1 MAMLLCAI
9 GYAQDTPVKKINKQS
24 PVMESPKTQAQ
35 QPDQIMMKD
44 GRLVVYKNGK
54 ESDMKEDVLL
64 GNGTVVTMDG
74 TVKTKE
80 GKTIRL
86 NNGES
91 IDANGV
97 TTPVPGAKPPLD
109 NTPPNPTPVNPTPT
123 PAVPPAKATNPVT
136 PPNR

>member
-1 MAMLLCAI
+1 MAMMLCAI
-9 GYAQDTPVKKINKQS
+9 GYAQDTPVKKINQQP
-24 PVMESPKTQAQ
+24 PVMESPKTQSQ
-35 QPDQIMMKD
+35 QPDQIVMKD

-54 ESDMKEDVLL
+54 QSDMKEDVLL

-97 TTPVPGAKPPLD
+97 TTPIPGAKPPID
-109 NTPPNPTPVNPTPT
+109 NTPPTPT
-123 PAVPPAKATNPVT
+123 PAVPPVKATNPVT
-136 PPNR
+136 PPNK